1 MFAGDSDCEHDRAA
15 DGAAQDAMDALISP
29 ELLERERAFRK
40 KNQALQSQA
49 ASVLR
54 QAESV
59 VKEGKS
65 VLERPLTAPSID
77 ALQPSRPATKWSAC
91 DAQHPSWPTMGP
103 EKMAAMPRILQA
115 NAGIQ
120 LAKRLLAQT
129 FQNLCRLTEATNRFL
144 KAKLHVLQQELDKI
158 AGERDQK
165 VQFESRSKQEAT
177 ITELHEKFKRM
188 EEELAKSNRGQQTA
202 QNAADKLRATVD
214 ELRRK
219 NELAE
224 GELQRTKRELDEIS
238 RHSRQNEHDTS
249 ARDAKLNRALEE
261 VEKQKTLLARKD
273 TEARE
278 KLDAAKRASDALFAE
293 NKRLQRQKSELM
305 AAFKKQAQLIA
316 VLKRQKARARQ
327 PPIGRL
333 RLAQM
338 HVEAVKLLQFTEDEF
353 VRALNWDL

>member
-1 MFAGDSDCEHDRAA
+1 MHGCE
-15 DGAAQDAMDALISP
+15 
-29 ELLERERAFRK
+29 
-40 KNQALQSQA
+40 
-49 ASVLR
+49 
-54 QAESV
+54 
-59 VKEGKS
+59 
-65 VLERPLTAPSID
+65 
-77 ALQPSRPATKWSAC
+77 
-91 DAQHPSWPTMGP
+91 
-103 EKMAAMPRILQA
+103 
-115 NAGIQ
+115 
-120 LAKRLLAQT
+120 
-129 FQNLCRLTEATNRFL
+129 
-144 KAKLHVLQQELDKI
+144 
-158 AGERDQK
+158 
-165 VQFESRSKQEAT
+165 
-177 ITELHEKFKRM
+177 
-188 EEELAKSNRGQQTA
+188 

-316 VLKRQKARARQ
+316 
-327 PPIGRL
+327 
-333 RLAQM
+333 LAQM